1 MKKRLLIFIIFI
13 TFLITLGTF
22 FIVLNYLDPYK
33 NTFIALG
40 ALSFSF
46 ILSLSSILSLFIY
59 FFKKIYYRGEVYIF
73 HILSSFRQAFM
84 VSIFIFGLFLFF
96 HLGALSIVTFFLL
109 FILLFL
115 IELFIQS
122 MQNKNY

>member
-33 NTFIALG
+33 NIFIALG

-84 VSIFIFGLFLFF
+84 VSIFIF
-96 HLGALSIVTFFLL
+96 
-109 FILLFL
+109 
-115 IELFIQS
+115 
-122 MQNKNY
+122 